1 MTEPANILSPCID
14 VCDVD
19 STGQFC
25 IGCGRSMDEIARW
38 LAASDDERRAILE
51 KLPERLRWLIPR
63 AKFGSENDV

>member
-1 MTEPANILSPCID
+1 MINAHKISSPCID

-38 LAASDDERRAILE
+38 LTTSEQERQAIMA
-51 KLPERLRWLIPR
+51 KLPDRLQQLER
-63 AKFGSENDV
+63 

>member
-1 MTEPANILSPCID
+1 MSESANILSPCID

-38 LAASDDERRAILE
+38 ITISDEERGAIIE
-51 KLPERLRWLIPR
+51 KLPQRLRQLQP
-63 AKFGSENDV
+63 

>member
-1 MTEPANILSPCID
+1 MTDLTNIASPCID

-38 LAASDDERRAILE
+38 LTVSDEERRAIIETLS
-51 KLPERLRWLIPR
+51 ERLEQLKP
-63 AKFGSENDV
+63 

>member
-1 MTEPANILSPCID
+1 MTGLTNIASPCID

-38 LAASDDERRAILE
+38 LTMSDEQHQSII
-51 KLPERLRWLIPR
+51 KTLPERLELLKP
-63 AKFGSENDV
+63 

>member
-1 MTEPANILSPCID
+1 MTENTNILSPCID

-38 LAASDDERRAILE
+38 MSISNEQRQAIIKE
-51 KLPERLRWLIPR
+51 LPERLRQLKP
-63 AKFGSENDV
+63 